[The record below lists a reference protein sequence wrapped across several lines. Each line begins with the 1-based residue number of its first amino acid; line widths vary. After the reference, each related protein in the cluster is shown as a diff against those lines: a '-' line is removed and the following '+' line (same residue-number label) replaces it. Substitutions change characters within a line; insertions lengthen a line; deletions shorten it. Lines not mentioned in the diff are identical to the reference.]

1 MSWSLPLGIIFCLGA
16 EYHCSCFR
24 IVNRNLSCR
33 KPTLSTSPKEDI
45 SVTSSNPSGTSWKKG
60 QKECMDQGMGMGWH
74 GILSSWYGTAI
85 ALMNSQQY
93 NAFVYLCFCFL
104 LWLARPYSRLYFLHC
119 ASPQPFWKL
128 NTLCFRFVSISMPM
142 FMPVHI
148 VLIRYP

>member
-1 MSWSLPLGIIFCLGA
+1 MTRHKATNCLGYIKGVDCVKWM
-16 EYHCSCFR
+16 EMILKFLWGVTPYHMYTEQILPCIWWIACVSCWVFASLYR
-24 IVNRNLSCR
+24 SL
-33 KPTLSTSPKEDI
+33 
-45 SVTSSNPSGTSWKKG
+45 
-60 QKECMDQGMGMGWH
+60 
-74 GILSSWYGTAI
+74 
-85 ALMNSQQY
+85 LMWC